1 MPGENQNRNNRGRES
16 VGMTGSYSAR
26 RKEDT
31 VPQIQL
37 IDISRRSSAPS
48 GQQRN
53 FAPNS
58 RQSSSSNNT
67 RNNANNQRKSNNRQK
82 PQNTEEQKAQPKSNR
97 NTTNRT
103 GSNFRNPAANRAA
116 RLKNPSDPRNKDREE
131 LKRNLPPFNHP
142 VAPLL
147 NALNN
152 NRKKNQRIQQA
163 GDEGEPEEEEDFA
176 HHSRPDFLGL
186 RNRRRGAKPKNA
198 DLMGEMSGLLKKV
211 LMIFMPTVLAI
222 MVVMSF
228 CLVVMA
234 NENQFLP
241 LFGIN
246 SKTGG
251 QTGGIEY
258 TDSPEDEEAFF
269 ERVKKINDEY
279 KQNGKSFDAELIGAA
294 YFIIQ
299 SYNEKITMDSMDE
312 DAIRKIADAMFD
324 SSSAGSASV
333 YKKDTFIKNLVNDV
347 LPEYIPGLD
356 EDAYE
361 EIAEEMFDYI
371 DSYKELIE
379 ADTTTAATGGVVG
392 GNILYWWPVG
402 SAETTEENG
411 VTFAKGNPTSTEITS
426 YFAGRVDPFTGEV
439 STHTGMDLTGANSG
453 YGVENVIAA
462 LDGVVVYPT
471 SKANATCPSGSDGG
485 CGGGYGNYV
494 VIQHSDG
501 NFTLYAHMHSN
512 TITVQAGD
520 TVKQGQVIGKMGSS
534 GRSTGTHLHFEVR
547 KGANLQSST
556 VDPLD
561 YIDPNNPRPMST
573 GSSGFSLE
581 QSSLSKAEFV
591 AKMNDYCSR
600 SGDSNFCTNFAPH
613 AESIYDTAHA
623 AGVNPELVVVTAG
636 KEQGW
641 GLGCGYN
648 FYGIGIPNGAGC
660 SAGPSFA
667 SLEDGIRGYAETLAQ
682 YRPGGSMA
690 SAIEQRYNERE
701 AAGCDPAGHGMPGT
715 LQGMQSVYS
724 WIGDYRYNPGDW
736 GSGGCVYLTIIYGD
750 SYPYC
755 KPETAAVDNVTPTT
769 VCEQNDYTAWQLQ
782 GKFELRQEI
791 FGL

>member
-1 MPGENQNRNNRGRES
+1 MPGESQNRNNGSRES

-26 RKEDT
+26 RANAPQPEK
-31 VPQIQL
+31 QIQL
-37 IDISRRSSAPS
+37 IDVSHNNLRTSMPQNSPARNQQTRGSGNRPTSNRQGGRGSNSSRERGQSRSNPSAGSRR
-48 GQQRN
+48 G
-53 FAPNS
+53 
-58 RQSSSSNNT
+58 SSNN
-67 RNNANNQRKSNNRQK
+67 
-82 PQNTEEQKAQPKSNR
+82 
-97 NTTNRT
+97 RT
-103 GSNFRNPAANRAA
+103 GANHHNPLLNRDARMANR
-116 RLKNPSDPRNKDREE
+116 KNDRNRGSEPN
-131 LKRNLPPFNHP
+131 RSLPPFNRPIMPIPP
-142 VAPLL
+142 VQ
-147 NALNN
+147 
-152 NRKKNQRIQQA
+152 NRNRRDRSKDIFAQN
-163 GDEGEPEEEEDFA
+163 EELEEEEQETFRR
-176 HHSRPDFLGL
+176 SRPDFLGL
-186 RNRRRGAKPKNA
+186 RNKRGKAGAKKGSLTA
-198 DLMGEMSGLLKKV
+198 ELSGSIKKV
-211 LMIFMPTVLAI
+211 AIILAPIILMIMVIMSVCMVVLADE
-222 MVVMSF
+222 
-228 CLVVMA
+228 
-234 NENQFLP
+234 NEFTP
-241 LFGIN
+241 LFGVN

-251 QTGGIEY
+251 DTGGIEY
-258 TDSPEDEEAFF
+258 TDSPADEEAFF
-269 ERVKKINDEY
+269 ERVKKVSDEY
-279 KQNGKSFDAELIGAA
+279 KANGKTFDPELIGAA

-299 SYNEKITMDSMDE
+299 NYNEEITMDSMTE
-312 DAIRKIADAMFD
+312 DDIRIIVNAMFD
-324 SSSAGSASV
+324 GEEGTIYS
-333 YKKDTFIKNLVNDV
+333 KDTFIKNLVSDV
-347 LPEYIPGLD
+347 FPRFIPGLD
-356 EDAYE
+356 EEFYK
-361 EIAEEMFDYI
+361 EIADEMFDYVEA
-371 DSYKELIE
+371 YKELIE
-379 ADTTTAATGGVVG
+379 AQDKVPSTGGTVG
-392 GNILYWWPVG
+392 GNILYWWPIG
-402 SAETTEENG
+402 SAEVTEENG

-426 YFAGRVDPFTGEV
+426 EFSNRIDPINGQQ
-439 STHTGMDLTGANSG
+439 STHTGLDLVGANG
-453 YGVENVIAA
+453 NAGVENVIAA

-471 SKANATCPSGSDGG
+471 SKTVSVCPSFSDGG

-501 NFTLYAHMHSN
+501 NFTLYAHMHPN
-512 TITVQAGD
+512 TVTVQAGD

-547 KGANLQSST
+547 KGANLQSS
-556 VDPLD
+556 VVNPLD

-581 QSSLSKAEFV
+581 QSSLTKAEFV

-660 SAGPSFA
+660 SAGPQYA
-667 SLEDGIRGYAETLAQ
+667 SLEDGIRGYGETLAA
-682 YRPGGSMA
+682 YRPGGEKASM
-690 SAIEQRYNERE
+690 IEQRYQERE

-724 WIGDYRYNPGDW
+724 WIGDYRYNPGSW

-782 GKFELRQEI
+782 GKFELRQQI